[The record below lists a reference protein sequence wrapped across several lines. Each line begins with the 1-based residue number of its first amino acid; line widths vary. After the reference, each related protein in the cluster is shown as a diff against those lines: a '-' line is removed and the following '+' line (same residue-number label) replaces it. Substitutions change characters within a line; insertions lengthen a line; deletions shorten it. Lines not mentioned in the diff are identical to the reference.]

1 MRHSIIAGALAVTA
15 MLSIPALAIGAPQD
29 SPAPAVGDPS
39 GTADQAPAV
48 NAPPVAGSNTAGVAM
63 DASQMPPGQVQA
75 LQNGDNTLVANA
87 PVPDTPANRAK
98 YGRPLSHGGKST
110 PPAGN

>member
-1 MRHSIIAGALAVTA
+1 MRHSLIAGALAA
-15 MLSIPALAIGAPQD
+15 SLLSIPAFAVCAPQD
-29 SPAPAVGDPS
+29 PGAPVDDRAPPMGEDSAPA
-39 GTADQAPAV
+39 AV
-48 NAPPVAGSNTAGVAM
+48 PPVAATNTAGSAL

-87 PVPDTPANRAK
+87 PVPDTAANRAK
-98 YGRPLSHGGKST
+98 YGKPLSHGGKST